1 MAKSKITPKKKDAKK
16 SKNKE
21 TTAAD
26 VEHDVRTA
34 AGVAEAAASGALDL
48 AQRQVQTTADAVLAS
63 AADLGDT
70 ARRFLMAGFGAFAVA
85 EEEGSKLFTKLLKKG
100 QHLDLSVPGRENL
113 QALLGQLDDQLEG
126 ITDAVKGRAQDV
138 QFAAGEVGTKVE
150 TQFQD
155 AITAA
160 MQRLGVPS
168 RDEMAEL
175 TKAVDRL
182 SKNVERLQRER
193 KAAHEVSAEHIGGG
207 WYEVSLGDV
216 VVDKVKGREA
226 ADEAVARIE
235 AEQG

>member
-1 MAKSKITPKKKDAKK
+1 MAKTQITPKKKDPA
-16 SKNKE
+16 
-21 TTAAD
+21 TPAD
-26 VEHDVRTA
+26 VEHAARTT
-34 AGVAEAAASGALDL
+34 AGTAEATATSALSV
-48 AQRQVQTTADAVLAS
+48 AQQQVQNTADAVLSS
-63 AADLGDT
+63 AAELSDT
-70 ARRFLMAGFGAFAVA
+70 ARRFLMAGIGAFAVGQ
-85 EEEGSKLFTKLLKKG
+85 EEGTKLFSKVLKKG
-100 QHLDLSVPGRENL
+100 QGLDMSVPGRENL
-113 QALLGQLDDQLEG
+113 QALLGQLDGQIDNLAE
-126 ITDAVKGRAQDV
+126 AVKGRAQDM
-138 QFAAGEVGTKVE
+138 QFVAGEVSGKVE

-182 SKNVERLQRER
+182 AKNVERLQRER
-193 KAAHEVSAEHIGGG
+193 VASQEVTAEHIGGG
-207 WYEVSLGDV
+207 WYEVSLGGV

>member
-1 MAKSKITPKKKDAKK
+1 MAKTKITTKKKADQATPEDVKHAAK
-16 SKNKE
+16 
-21 TTAAD
+21 TTAG
-26 VEHDVRTA
+26 T
-34 AGVAEAAASGALDL
+34 AEATATGALAL
-48 AQRQVQTTADAVLAS
+48 AQKQVQNTADAVLSS
-63 AADLGDT
+63 AAELSDT
-70 ARRFLMAGFGAFAVA
+70 ARRFLMAGIGAFAVGQ
-85 EEEGSKLFTKLLKKG
+85 EEGTKLFSKVLKKG
-100 QHLDLSVPGRENL
+100 QTLDLSVPGRENL
-113 QALLGQLDDQLEG
+113 QALLGQLDGQIENLTE
-126 ITDAVKGRAQDV
+126 AVKGRAQDV
-138 QFAAGEVGTKVE
+138 QFVAGEVSGKVE

-182 SKNVERLQRER
+182 AKNVERLQRER
-193 KAAHEVSAEHIGGG
+193 VASKEVTAEHIGGG

-226 ADEAVARIE
+226 ADEAIARIE